1 MKNTRVFPV
10 KRLIRIVYAVMMFV
24 ILGTCIFG
32 SGIYYSRKTDTVCAE
47 PILFIGGVLITVVLA
62 VVYRRILHRGGLAAA
77 GLPRAWKH
85 LSLRPAV
92 QPAGDRIADAAPRG
106 LTAPRMTGELSI

>member
-32 SGIYYSRKTDTVCAE
+32 SGIYYSRKTDTVCANR
-47 PILFIGGVLITVVLA
+47 IIYRWCTDYSSISRRIILA
-62 VVYRRILHRGGLAAA
+62 V
-77 GLPRAWKH
+77 
-85 LSLRPAV
+85 
-92 QPAGDRIADAAPRG
+92 
-106 LTAPRMTGELSI
+106 